1 MYLLPNFMAGG
12 WRRLGWKLASEW
24 RTGGGGGNKHT
35 AERAFITFLDGSMDR
50 YRRRRRGGP

>member
-1 MYLLPNFMAGG
+1 M
-12 WRRLGWKLASEW
+12 EW